1 MLTFILIFVATFSIA
16 AAVNMQ
22 SRNAILGHY
31 LALFLTSIFI
41 GGVNLFIL
49 KTIPSIHNVWHGVAY
64 VLGGALGAVLGVY
77 AHKTI
82 YNKRK

>member
-49 KTIPSIHNVWHGVAY
+49 KTMPHVVGVLHGVAY
-64 VLGGALGAVLGVY
+64 ILGGALGAVTGVY
-77 AHKTI
+77 IHKMLP
-82 YNKRK
+82 KRK